1 MGQTSPPLPEPGGRR
16 PQPPPPRVGKVSEFL
31 GGRLL
36 LAGVITGL
44 LGLALLVYAGIKLWL
59 VVTRGTFSPPDVV
72 PLVVA
77 GCLAFALLSVS
88 GSARRTGL
96 KYLRGE
102 RAVSSDLARWAARRL
117 ERRRRARGR

>member
-1 MGQTSPPLPEPGGRR
+1 MDQSSPQLPQPRDRR
-16 PQPPPPRVGKVSEFL
+16 PEPPPPRVGKVSEFL

-36 LAGVITGL
+36 IIGLVAGL
-44 LGLALLVYAGIKLWL
+44 LGLAFLVYAGIKLWL
-59 VVTRGTFSPPDVV
+59 VVTRGSLSPPDVV

-77 GCLAFALLSVS
+77 GCLAFALLSVG

-102 RAVSSDLARWAARRL
+102 RAVSRDLARWAARRL
-117 ERRRRARGR
+117 ERRRQARGR

>member
-1 MGQTSPPLPEPGGRR
+1 MGQTPPQLPGPGERR
-16 PQPPPPRVGKVSEFL
+16 PQSPPPQVGKVTAFL

-36 LAGVITGL
+36 LLGLVTGL

-59 VVTRGTFSPPDVV
+59 VVTRGSLDPPDVI

-77 GCLAFALLSVS
+77 GCLAFALLSVG

-102 RAVSSDLARWAARRL
+102 RGVSTDLARWAARRL
-117 ERRRRARGR
+117 ERRRQARGR